1 LARRLLLIC
10 FLGIDVIEEIIGEEI
25 VDETDRYESNM
36 SKRVADRKSNAVI
49 MKGYVLHLLL
59 PYIPLNSGLC
69 SSIFERAWR
78 RGSQGT
84 IKTIDPPKADANH
97 EALVFSTSPTV
108 METQP
113 LLPNQSKAIGGV
125 KQKDYGAA

>member
-1 LARRLLLIC
+1 LVYV
-10 FLGIDVIEEIIGEEI
+10 DVIEEIIGEEI

-49 MKGYVLHLLL
+49 MKGYVLCL
-59 PYIPLNSGLC
+59 PLPSQLIKYWPFC
-69 SSIFERAWR
+69 SIFERAWR

-84 IKTIDPPKADANH
+84 VRTIDPAKADANH
-97 EALVFSTSPTV
+97 EALVISTSPAV

-113 LLPNQSKAIGGV
+113 LLQNQSKAASGV
-125 KQKDYGAA
+125 KQRDYGAT